1 MPTTHHD
8 HINGDHDTAQLRY
21 IPISYDAT
29 DCDASAKALIYA
41 LFPDWE
47 TTEGPVE
54 FERFKEGIT
63 NSVSLHC
70 SREVAYI
77 PLRPIP
83 SSSKR

>member
-1 MPTTHHD
+1 MLKNHHA
-8 HINGDHDTAQLRY
+8 HINGDHDTEQLRY
-21 IPISYDAT
+21 IPLTYDAG

-63 NSVSLHC
+63 NSVRSH
-70 SREVAYI
+70 RPWYVANRLLSSFPSY
-77 PLRPIP
+77 LR
-83 SSSKR
+83 R